1 MPPSDPLMTVVEL
14 TSRPAQTPFDRRFE
28 RSTLRC
34 INTCCVD
41 TSFCVLT
48 PTLNTHFGVLTLKQ
62 QAWAARST
70 ARPHAGGIA
79 TRGTRSGCCV
89 RVHRPPKAAT
99 TLHHALPTPRA
110 PLAPLAPLTPIYS
123 TWSGGFTVADPRSQ
137 FTKYMYL
144 AEGIRIYSVYTVYIQ
159 GLYIQ
164 GKIQV
169 NHNVS
174 LL

>member
-62 QAWAARST
+62 QPWAARST

-110 PLAPLAPLTPIYS
+110 PLALAPLPLTPL
-123 TWSGGFTVADPRSQ
+123 GRAVSQ
-137 FTKYMYL
+137 RLTQGLSLQNTCIWLRGY
-144 AEGIRIYSVYTVYIQ
+144 VYTVYIQ
-159 GLYIQ
+159 CIYRGCIYRA
-164 GKIQV
+164 KYR
-169 NHNVS
+169 
-174 LL
+174 